1 MKVLFL
7 LFLAITASLAAD
19 FSSGQ
24 AARALIGQS
33 TFTSTTPGAAA
44 NRVGGI
50 SGIAYGADT
59 LFVADSNRF
68 GSFGAPDGNG
78 NPSQNNNRVLM
89 FTGLSNSIPQPT
101 ANYNL
106 SPNPCPICVGSASL
120 VLGQPDFNTTTYSIT
135 AKGMRTPTAVATDGK
150 FLAIADTDNNRILIW
165 RNIPAQMDQP
175 ADVVIGQASMTTALT
190 ALPPTSKSLRGPQ
203 GVWIQN

>member
-1 MKVLFL
+1 MRVLFPL
-7 LFLAITASLAAD
+7 LLVVCSAGLAAD

-33 TFTSTTPGAAA
+33 TFTSTTPGATAS
-44 NRVGGI
+44 RIGGI

-78 NPSQNNNRVLM
+78 NPTQNNNRVMM
-89 FTGLSNSIPQPT
+89 FSGLSNSIPQPT
-101 ANYNL
+101 ANYTLTSN
-106 SPNPCPICVGSASL
+106 SCPICVGSASL
-120 VLGQPDFNTTTYSIT
+120 VLGQPDFNTTAYSIT

-150 FLAIADTDNNRILIW
+150 VLAVAD
-165 RNIPAQMDQP
+165 
-175 ADVVIGQASMTTALT
+175 
-190 ALPPTSKSLRGPQ
+190 
-203 GVWIQN
+203 